1 MEPIL
6 ALDRAEPVQRASC
19 SVPPRLP
26 KSEERRPASLAALL
40 AGAGLVSHYARHRG
54 LRAVGVGLPLPSWR
68 GRASSES
75 SRARRRARSPTRH
88 PIPTPFLLQLSS
100 GSSAGREGTALR
112 VLRLLQALFIH
123 LSLSVRKVVGIDLG
137 TSNSV
142 VAAVEAATP
151 AIIPNAEGE
160 RTTPSVVAYSQDG
173 EILVGTTAKRQAAL
187 NPLNTFASVKRWFG
201 RDYAEVAEAAAAI
214 PYHLTDADGKVRL
227 DCPALGR
234 DLAPEEVSAQVLRK
248 LRSDAEAFLKTNIRK
263 AVITVPAY
271 FDDSQRQATKTAGKL
286 AGLDVMRICN
296 EPTMAA
302 LAYGLDQK
310 NSSYLLVFDLG
321 GGTFDVSVM
330 EAGDGICEVLAT
342 NGNTQLGGDDF
353 DRRITSWLLEN
364 FEKETGLDLR
374 SDKQALQRL
383 AEASEKAKI
392 ELSSLNEVRISVP
405 FISADDTGPKHIEEV
420 LQREQFEDLCGDLL
434 QSLEK
439 PVRQALQDSR
449 IKPKNL
455 HEVILVGGSTRIP
468 AVQNLAK
475 ELSSFK
481 PMNISISPDEVVGIG
496 AAIQAA
502 MIAGEVK
509 DIMLIDVTP
518 LTLGVETD
526 GGVFSPVMERGTA
539 VPWKATRVF
548 TTSADAQDAIE
559 VVVLQGERPLAKDN
573 KKLGTFRLDGIPT
586 APKGVPKIEVSFDI
600 DVEGILTV
608 AAKDWGTRQQQSIK
622 IQDSSTLG
630 DEEVQRILDDAEDKE
645 FDDEEAKFR
654 LELRYS
660 AANLLEQTE
669 QNLLELGYKAPTD
682 ARITLQPKLEAVKE
696 ALKDDA
702 ECDYVQL
709 KDAVDVLR
717 FELMKLGLRVYGKQ
731 VAPGGTAGP
740 ARPRREGGVAGGG
753 YVFQEED
760 PDMPGNEEEEA
771 RKWAQKRKEA
781 AARVRPR
788 PLDEDD

>member
-6 ALDRAEPVQRASC
+6 ALDYTEP
-19 SVPPRLP
+19 
-26 KSEERRPASLAALL
+26 
-40 AGAGLVSHYARHRG
+40 
-54 LRAVGVGLPLPSWR
+54 
-68 GRASSES
+68 
-75 SRARRRARSPTRH
+75 
-88 PIPTPFLLQLSS
+88 
-100 GSSAGREGTALR
+100 
-112 VLRLLQALFIH
+112 
-123 LSLSVRKVVGIDLG
+123 VVGIDLG

-160 RTTPSVVAYSQDG
+160 RTTPSVVAYAEDG
-173 EILVGTTAKRQAAL
+173 DILVGTTAKRQAAL

-201 RDYAEVAEAAAAI
+201 REYAEVGEAAVAL
-214 PYHLTDADGKVRL
+214 PYHLKDADGKVRL
-227 DCPALGR
+227 GCPALGR
-234 DLAPEEVSAQVLRK
+234 DLAPEEISAHVLRK
-248 LRSDAEAFLKTNIRK
+248 LRNDAEAFLNTTIKK

-321 GGTFDVSVM
+321 GGTFDVSIM

-342 NGNTQLGGDDF
+342 NGNTNLGGDDF
-353 DRRITSWLLEN
+353 DQRILRWLLQN
-364 FEKETGLDLR
+364 FEKETGLDLQ

-405 FISADDTGPKHIEEV
+405 FITADDSGPKHIEEV
-420 LQREQFEDLCGDLL
+420 ITREKFEDLCGDLL
-434 QSLEK
+434 ESLEE
-439 PVRQALQDSR
+439 PVQRALKDSR
-449 IKPKNL
+449 VKAKNL

-573 KKLGTFRLDGIPT
+573 KKLGMFRLDGIPA

-608 AAKDWGTRQQQSIK
+608 SAKDWGTRKHRSIK
-622 IQDSSTLG
+622 IEDSSTLS
-630 DEEVQRILDDAEDKE
+630 DDEVQRILDDAEDKE
-645 FDDEEAKFR
+645 LADEEAKFR

-669 QNLLELGYKAPTD
+669 QNLLELGYKAPAD
-682 ARITLQPKLEAVKE
+682 ARMTLQPKLDAVKE

-702 ECDYVQL
+702 ECDYVLL
-709 KDAVDVLR
+709 KDTVDVLR

-731 VAPGGTAGP
+731 VAPGGTPGP

-753 YVFQEED
+753 YIFQEED
-760 PDMPGNEEEEA
+760 PDMPGNEAEEA
-771 RKWAQKRKEA
+771 RKWAEKRRKAAA
-781 AARVRPR
+781 AARPQ